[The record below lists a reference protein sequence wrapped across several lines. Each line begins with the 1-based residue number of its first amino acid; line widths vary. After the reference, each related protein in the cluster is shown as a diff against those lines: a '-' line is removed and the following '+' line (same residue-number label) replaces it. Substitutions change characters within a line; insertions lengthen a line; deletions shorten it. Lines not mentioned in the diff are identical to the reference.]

1 MLRRLEHPTKET
13 FTEIALDDVTVTLR
27 SGKLGS
33 SGDAKVIDDDDMGG
47 LPPNVFVKELAAE
60 LRTQGYVDVLLE
72 NLAEH
77 IENGHGVTL
86 TGALR
91 EFFERGGYRRHQGKE
106 CPSLGC
112 HLDFAS
118 DAVQGDF
125 HQQYFDLEA
134 KAPITLIPIASKIV
148 DGLEE
153 EQQWIGMQP
162 GSGDGPVYRLY
173 TSGSFEL
180 LFDTFAELLADLK

>member
-1 MLRRLEHPTKET
+1 MFRRLEHPTKET

-33 SGDAKVIDDDDMGG
+33 SGDAKVIDDDDMRG
-47 LPPNVFVKELAAE
+47 LPPNVFVEELAAE
-60 LRTQGYVDVLLE
+60 LRSQGYLDVLLE

-91 EFFERGGYRRHQGKE
+91 EFFTRGGYRRYQGKE

-118 DAVQGDF
+118 GAVQGDF
-125 HQQYFDLEA
+125 YQQY
-134 KAPITLIPIASKIV
+134 PITLIPIASKIV
-148 DGLEE
+148 DGVEE

-162 GSGDGPVYRLY
+162 GAGDGPVYHLY

-180 LFDTFAELLADLK
+180 LFDTFAEFLADLK